1 MRILYRFP
9 QKKRKREE
17 IILTIGFYDGVHRGH
32 QKIIEKLTKEAKL
45 IGAKTSL
52 VTFDPSPFQFFSH
65 HPLSLLTTWEEK
77 KEILKKMGIDLII
90 FLPFTKRVASLS
102 PYSFIKKISQG
113 FQIRK
118 NIVGE
123 DFVFGRNQQGNV
135 FWLKEKQNEFGY
147 KLEVVPLLKIEGKKI
162 SSSLLRMWLREGKIR
177 EVTEWLTRP
186 PTIIG
191 KVVKGKK
198 RGYLLGYPTANLKP
212 HPAKLLPALGVYA
225 GRVLFGKRVYRGVIN
240 IGDKP
245 TFEDKSF
252 GVEAHIIDFQKNIY
266 GKNLTIELI
275 QKIREVKKFPS
286 LSHLAKRIEKDKMEA
301 EKLLQGN

>member
-1 MRILYRFP
+1 MKIVYGFP
-9 QKKRKREE
+9 KKKRKKEE
-17 IILTIGFYDGVHRGH
+17 IILTIGFYDGVHQGH
-32 QKIIEKLTKEAKL
+32 QKIIKKLAKDAKL
-45 IGAKTSL
+45 IRGKSSL
-52 VTFDPSPFQFFSH
+52 VTFCPSPFQFFSH
-65 HPLSLLTTWEEK
+65 HPLPLLTTWEEK

-118 NIVGE
+118 IIVGE

-135 FWLKEKQNEFGY
+135 FWLKEKENEFGY
-147 KLEVVPLLKIEGKKI
+147 KLEVVPLLKIKGKKI
-162 SSSLLRMWLREGKIR
+162 SSSLLRVWIREGKIR
-177 EVTEWLTRP
+177 EVSEWLTRP
-186 PTIIG
+186 PTIMG

-212 HPAKLLPALGVYA
+212 HPAKLLPAQGVYA
-225 GRVLFGKRVYRGVIN
+225 GRVLSGKKVYKGVIN

-252 GVEAHIIDFQKNIY
+252 GVEVHIINFQKNIY
-266 GKNLTIELI
+266 GKNLRIELI
-275 QKIREVKKFPS
+275 EKIREIKKFPS
-286 LSHLAKRIEKDKMEA
+286 FSHLARRIEKDKMEA
-301 EKLLQGN
+301 EKLLN